1 MVITDMA
8 MQKGFSE
15 LSPYKW
21 TGCGNLMRRG
31 LNSISPNP
39 HRMGQIFPFAALRL
53 LDGTP
58 PHLRKR
64 TATNEKIR
72 PRRLRSAIDDT
83 A

>member
-1 MVITDMA
+1 GAASEVIRVII
-8 MQKGFSE
+8 SE
-15 LSPYKW
+15 PQHW
-21 TGCGNLMRRG
+21 QRR
-31 LNSISPNP
+31 
-39 HRMGQIFPFAALRL
+39 IFPFAALRL